1 MVGQSALWTDLA
13 KAWRACLAA
22 PMLPILSV
30 LLILPAE
37 APSLFPSASEQGAR
51 DATTLLGLPLVLF
64 GIGWLG
70 TQRIWY
76 QRLFEGQT
84 LSSAEVWQ
92 LSKKFFGRYLVLGLI
107 VAIPIFLGLLGMVAQ
122 VALTG
127 EPHHSFPFP
136 IWWYPFVIAY
146 GFLPDVL
153 LTFVTSALA
162 YTTNRVRIAWSIGTK
177 MIKETWPASAAYTFV
192 PPITLLALAT
202 LNPIR
207 LPASVVVLL
216 AVIST
221 LVGLLVKGA
230 IAAFYL
236 RQPVEPRAPT
246 TVQRSTRPTP

>member
-1 MVGQSALWTDLA
+1 MVGQSAFWTDLA

-37 APSLFPSASEQGAR
+37 AQSLFPSASEQGAR
-51 DATTLLGLPLVLF
+51 QATELLSIPVALF
-64 GIGWLG
+64 GVGWLG

-84 LSSAEVWQ
+84 LSSAEVWR
-92 LSKKFFGRYLVLGLI
+92 LSWKFFGRYLVLGLI
-107 VAIPIFLGLLGMVAQ
+107 FGIPIVLALVVVLAQ
-122 VALTG
+122 VAARGGPL
-127 EPHHSFPFP
+127 HAFPTP

-146 GFLPDVL
+146 GFLTDVL

-162 YTTNRVRIAWSIGTK
+162 YSTNRVRVAWSIGTK
-177 MIKETWPASAAYTFV
+177 MIRETWPASAAYTFV

-202 LNPIR
+202 LNPVR
-207 LPASVVVLL
+207 FPAPVVVSL
-216 AVIST
+216 AIVST
-221 LVGLLVKGA
+221 LAGLLVKGA

-236 RQPVEPRAPT
+236 RHAT
-246 TVQRSTRPTP
+246 

>member
-1 MVGQSALWTDLA
+1 
-13 KAWRACLAA
+13 
-22 PMLPILSV
+22 MLPIISV
-30 LLILPAE
+30 FLILPAE

-51 DATTLLGLPLVLF
+51 QVAELLSIPAALF

-76 QRLFEGQT
+76 QRLFEGQS
-84 LSSAEVWQ
+84 LSPAEVWR
-92 LSKKFFGRYLVLGLI
+92 LSWTFFGRYLVLGLI
-107 VAIPIFLGLLGMVAQ
+107 VAIPIFLGLLGVLAQ

-127 EPHHSFPFP
+127 EPHRSFPFP
-136 IWWYPFVIAY
+136 IWWYPFVIVY
-146 GFLPDVL
+146 GFLTDVL

-162 YTTNRVRIAWSIGTK
+162 YTTNRVRVAWSVGTK
-177 MIKETWPASAAYTFV
+177 MIKDTWPASAAYTFV

-207 LPASVVVLL
+207 LRAPVVVFL
-216 AVIST
+216 AVVST

-236 RQPVEPRAPT
+236 RHAALPT
-246 TVQRSTRPTP
+246 TGDEAQLRA

>member
-1 MVGQSALWTDLA
+1 M
-13 KAWRACLAA
+13 
-22 PMLPILSV
+22 
-30 LLILPAE
+30 
-37 APSLFPSASEQGAR
+37 
-51 DATTLLGLPLVLF
+51 
-64 GIGWLG
+64 
-70 TQRIWY
+70 
-76 QRLFEGQT
+76 
-84 LSSAEVWQ
+84 
-92 LSKKFFGRYLVLGLI
+92 
-107 VAIPIFLGLLGMVAQ
+107 
-122 VALTG
+122 
-127 EPHHSFPFP
+127 
-136 IWWYPFVIAY
+136 IAY
-146 GFLPDVL
+146 GFLTDVL

-162 YTTNRVRIAWSIGTK
+162 YTTNRVRIAWSIRTK

>member
-1 MVGQSALWTDLA
+1 M
-13 KAWRACLAA
+13 
-22 PMLPILSV
+22 
-30 LLILPAE
+30 
-37 APSLFPSASEQGAR
+37 
-51 DATTLLGLPLVLF
+51 
-64 GIGWLG
+64 
-70 TQRIWY
+70 
-76 QRLFEGQT
+76 
-84 LSSAEVWQ
+84 
-92 LSKKFFGRYLVLGLI
+92 
-107 VAIPIFLGLLGMVAQ
+107 
-122 VALTG
+122 
-127 EPHHSFPFP
+127 
-136 IWWYPFVIAY
+136 IAY

-153 LTFVTSALA
+153 LTFVASALA
-162 YTTNRVRIAWSIGTK
+162 YTTNRVRIAWSIRTK